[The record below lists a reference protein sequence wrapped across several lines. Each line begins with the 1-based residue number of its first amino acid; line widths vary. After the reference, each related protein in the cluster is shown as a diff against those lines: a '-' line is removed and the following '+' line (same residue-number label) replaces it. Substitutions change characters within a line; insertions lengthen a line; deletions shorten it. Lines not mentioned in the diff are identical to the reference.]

1 MPTSELKI
9 FNTTQLCSEIETMKK
24 QERRELDKSE
34 LNARLADQM
43 KQQIELLEGEISTKK
58 EKIVGKIETVSAK
71 QEELQQLLADNEDE
85 DLKNAVNAIGE
96 NIELYT
102 QIQEDPEGVV
112 DANTNTLVELGEYQE
127 DAEPDVKVDAII
139 KKAMETR
146 TLTRKEQEERDAAL
160 AAEGK
165 SW

>member
-1 MPTSELKI
+1 M
-9 FNTTQLCSEIETMKK
+9 
-24 QERRELDKSE
+24 
-34 LNARLADQM
+34 
-43 KQQIELLEGEISTKK
+43 
-58 EKIVGKIETVSAK
+58 
-71 QEELQQLLADNEDE
+71 ADNEDE

-102 QIQEDPEGVV
+102 QIQENPEGVV

-165 SW
+165 SWQFWAVRIVMILAILVVVFSVMGKKGDGEEADSE